1 MAPAQTKLAATL
13 SRLET
18 MSLPKSGW
26 TVGLRADARNRIMS
40 MGLPVRR
47 DEYWK
52 YTRPDELTSETVIKA
67 EVLADDNSSTFG
79 SLDCLSIVFEDGVF
93 NAEKS
98 DELDSSNV
106 TLELLSKVGDLDTHW
121 GSGLYGALEAE
132 GQTPVQ
138 RPLAAFNTAFAREG
152 LVMHVKGAVT
162 KPINLIYLQNSDC
175 EDVMLRH
182 VIKLDEGASVTV
194 LESGPVGAR
203 CNIVMEVDIKDA
215 ASLNHVRVQGRN
227 HERRAATHLFARLNN
242 ESQLKSFTLTMNG
255 ARTRNE
261 AFIEICGDDS
271 VAHIAGASAGDGA
284 FHHDDTV
291 FITHDALRGESR
303 QVFKK
308 VLRNGATGVFQ
319 GKILVKAGAQKTDG
333 YQISQ
338 SLLLDDDSQF
348 LAKPE
353 LEIYADD
360 VVCSHGSTSGAIDE
374 EAIFYLTSRGIPK
387 VEAKNLLT
395 LAFLAETLS
404 EVEDEGIAEVIERLL
419 EEWLSGRL

>member
-26 TVGLRADARNRIMS
+26 SVGLRADARNRIMS

-52 YTRPDELTSETVIKA
+52 YTRPDELTSATVIKA
-67 EVLADDNSSTFG
+67 EVLADYNSSTFG

-106 TLELLSKVGDLDTHW
+106 TLELLSKVGDLDIHW
-121 GSGLYGALEAE
+121 ASGLYGALEAE

-374 EAIFYLTSRGIPK
+374 EAVFYLTSRGIPK

>member
-1 MAPAQTKLAATL
+1 
-13 SRLET
+13 
-18 MSLPKSGW
+18 
-26 TVGLRADARNRIMS
+26 
-40 MGLPVRR
+40 
-47 DEYWK
+47 
-52 YTRPDELTSETVIKA
+52 
-67 EVLADDNSSTFG
+67 
-79 SLDCLSIVFEDGVF
+79 
-93 NAEKS
+93 
-98 DELDSSNV
+98 
-106 TLELLSKVGDLDTHW
+106 
-121 GSGLYGALEAE
+121 
-132 GQTPVQ
+132 
-138 RPLAAFNTAFAREG
+138 
-152 LVMHVKGAVT
+152 
-162 KPINLIYLQNSDC
+162 
-175 EDVMLRH
+175 MLRH

-374 EAIFYLTSRGIPK
+374 EAVFYLTSRGIPK